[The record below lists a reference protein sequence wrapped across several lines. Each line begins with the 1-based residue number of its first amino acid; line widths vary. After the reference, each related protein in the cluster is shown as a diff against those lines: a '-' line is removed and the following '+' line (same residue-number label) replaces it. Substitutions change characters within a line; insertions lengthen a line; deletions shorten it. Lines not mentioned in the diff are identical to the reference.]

1 MRFNAQ
7 EAEIFDDRAGLSDAT
22 VKDIVNGIIDIVQPT
37 PSTTLL
43 EVGAGT
49 GLIGSHL
56 IGLPSKYIGFDYSEP
71 MLEIFRSRIPSD
83 AAEYT
88 LTQGDGEKTWPVAD
102 GAVNAIFGSRV
113 LHLLDVEHVAS
124 ELFRVSANTG
134 ATLMVGL
141 VHRDNESPKNKMRE
155 QMRSLLANRQ
165 KTSRDWKRLN
175 AELFDNCRR
184 RGAEILKTRLV
195 SEWKTSY
202 NPMQS
207 IESWENKEGLAG
219 ASVSEEIKSKV
230 LAELKEWANGYFD
243 DMYQTIDFSETYHLH
258 LLKLP
263 GSAE

>member
-7 EAEIFDDRAGLSDAT
+7 EAEIFDDRAGLSEAT
-22 VKDIVNGIIDIVQPT
+22 VKDIVNGIVDIVKPT

-71 MLEIFRSRIPSD
+71 MLEIFRSRTPSD

-88 LTQGDGEKTWPVAD
+88 LTQGDGEKTWPVED
-102 GAVNAIFGSRV
+102 GTVDAVFGSRV

-124 ELFRVSANTG
+124 ELFRVAADTG

-155 QMRSLLANRQ
+155 KMRSLLAKRE

-175 AELFDNCRR
+175 AELFEVCRK

-195 SEWKTSY
+195 SEWRTVY
-202 NPMQS
+202 NPNQS

-219 ASVSEEIKSKV
+219 ADVTEEVKKRV
-230 LAELKEWANGYFD
+230 LEELREWANDYFD
-243 DMYQTIDFSETYHLH
+243 DMYETVDFSETYHLH
-258 LLKLP
+258 SLKLP
-263 GSAE
+263 GSAA